1 MYPDFGELISH
12 YDIFCVSET
21 KLDDLDLINLPGY
34 SFVSQ
39 VRKQRY
45 LRKSGGI
52 GVFVRNCLFKHV
64 SLVESDS
71 DYILWFKLNKSVFKT
86 EEDLH
91 FGAVY
96 VPPSDSRFNTAE
108 ELSVFDVE
116 ISNMCIAHKYVH
128 LIGDFNARV
137 ADQTGITNVDSFLS
151 KHFEFDDSL
160 LEHFEMSDVF
170 DKNNH
175 ISRQRRSRNSV
186 LNHEGKVLLDVCKA
200 NNLIILNGRCGSDKS
215 SGELTFRN
223 ISVIDYSIT
232 TPNLIRKL

>member
-1 MYPDFGELISH
+1 MHSYDEVLTTNVLHVPNSSNLKSLKCASLNVCGLRRRILYPDFGELISH

-21 KLDDLDLINLPGY
+21 KLDDLDLINLPGH

-52 GVFVRNCLFKHV
+52 GVFVRNCLFRHV

-91 FGAVY
+91 SGVVY
-96 VPPSDSRFNTAE
+96 VPPGDSRFNTVE
-108 ELSVFDVE
+108 EMSVFDVE
-116 ISNMCIAHKYVH
+116 ISNMCITHNNVH

-151 KHFEFDDSL
+151 KTL
-160 LEHFEMSDVF
+160 
-170 DKNNH
+170 
-175 ISRQRRSRNSV
+175 
-186 LNHEGKVLLDVCKA
+186 
-200 NNLIILNGRCGSDKS
+200 
-215 SGELTFRN
+215 
-223 ISVIDYSIT
+223 
-232 TPNLIRKL
+232 